1 MPLPVCAVGSA
12 LPSCPDPKLVFDGT
26 KCPSEGAQC
35 PGNPLSCDGA
45 IFYDAF
51 VCKGGVFVTTAATT
65 CGDGGYPD
73 RISSHAEHVPCSRV
87 PAQTI
92 VVTRSSSGL
101 WIFRRV
107 ASCCGV

>member
-1 MPLPVCAVGSA
+1 MTVATKCSCEYSKGPGAGIAGWSCAVMPLPGCAVDAS
-12 LPSCPDPKLVFDGT
+12 LPACPDPKLVFDGT

-65 CGDGGYPD
+65 CGDGGL
-73 RISSHAEHVPCSRV
+73 
-87 PAQTI
+87 
-92 VVTRSSSGL
+92 G
-101 WIFRRV
+101 
-107 ASCCGV
+107 